1 MATKLA
7 FDRDAPKIG
16 NYALGNTLGHGT
28 FGKVKGELYI
38 YLTNFS
44 FKKILLLQYL
54 FFSCFFCHSF
64 NSFIHLTCCCKCSL
78 INSGNWVGR
87 HSCIKLNCCC
97 ECRPLFCCLS
107 QTAPINIHH
116 GKGMDKLLLHIYDMI
131 WSRRTPWYISL
142 IWIISLGVWLL
153 LYRDPVDQ

>member
-54 FFSCFFCHSF
+54 FFSVFFAIQFIHSF
-64 NSFIHLTCCCKCSL
+64 
-78 INSGNWVGR
+78 
-87 HSCIKLNCCC
+87 
-97 ECRPLFCCLS
+97 
-107 QTAPINIHH
+107 
-116 GKGMDKLLLHIYDMI
+116 DLLLQVFTH
-131 WSRRTPWYISL
+131 
-142 IWIISLGVWLL
+142 
-153 LYRDPVDQ
+153 

>member
-44 FKKILLLQYL
+44 FKKFCSCNIYFFLVFFAIQFIHSFDLLLQV
-54 FFSCFFCHSF
+54 FTH
-64 NSFIHLTCCCKCSL
+64 
-78 INSGNWVGR
+78 
-87 HSCIKLNCCC
+87 
-97 ECRPLFCCLS
+97 
-107 QTAPINIHH
+107 
-116 GKGMDKLLLHIYDMI
+116 
-131 WSRRTPWYISL
+131 
-142 IWIISLGVWLL
+142 
-153 LYRDPVDQ
+153 

>member
-44 FKKILLLQYL
+44 FKIFIFFLFFLPFIQFIHSFDLLLQV
-54 FFSCFFCHSF
+54 FT
-64 NSFIHLTCCCKCSL
+64 N
-78 INSGNWVGR
+78 
-87 HSCIKLNCCC
+87 
-97 ECRPLFCCLS
+97 
-107 QTAPINIHH
+107 
-116 GKGMDKLLLHIYDMI
+116 
-131 WSRRTPWYISL
+131 
-142 IWIISLGVWLL
+142 
-153 LYRDPVDQ
+153 